1 VTADKGEAPRNSG
14 AKARRGRPFEPGNGG
29 RRPGQRNR
37 ATLLIESLIEGEAE
51 QLGRRLIAMALQGE
65 PVAMK
70 IIMDRLVPR
79 RSGRPTPFKL
89 PLIETVSDTPRATSA
104 ILRAVAEGKLTSEE
118 GAAVMRI
125 VEGHTNALNLV
136 EVVQRLTAS
145 LAALEEEEV

>member
-37 ATLLIESLIEGEAE
+37 ATLLIENLLEGEAE

-70 IIMDRLVPR
+70 IVMDRLVPR
-79 RSGRPTPFKL
+79 RSGRPTKFKL
-89 PLIETVSDTPRATSA
+89 PPIKSVGDLPRATGA
-104 ILRAVAEGKLTSEE
+104 ILKAVAEGELSSEE

-125 VEGHTNALNLV
+125 VEGHIRALNLTEV
-136 EVVQRLTAS
+136 EQRLTAD
-145 LAALEEEEV
+145 LAALEEEEG